1 LAQPLTMK
9 DSLVNELIEPILLA
23 HNQDLDKV
31 ALEEKLFEDPFTS
44 MLTLELMEG
53 ILVDNVE
60 GVIIKM
66 RELKGLGIHFSI
78 DDFGTGYS
86 SLAYL
91 TKFPLDQLKID
102 KSFVDDIGKD
112 NDDQII
118 IETIIAMADRLSF
131 NLIAEGVETQE
142 QVKFLKDRGCIN
154 FQGYYFSKPLPE
166 HELFAKYS

>member
-1 LAQPLTMK
+1 MLKPTDYIKLFFMKLTLFFISLLSITACLAQPLTMK

-78 DDFGTGYS
+78 DDFGPGYS

-91 TKFPLDQLKID
+91 IKFPLDQLKID
-102 KSFVDDIGKD
+102 KSFFDEIGKD
-112 NDDQII
+112 NDDDQII
-118 IETIIAMADRLSF
+118 IETIIAMADRLRF
-131 NLIAEGVETQE
+131 N
-142 QVKFLKDRGCIN
+142 
-154 FQGYYFSKPLPE
+154 S
-166 HELFAKYS
+166 